1 MAAGRPRA
9 RLPLRRCGF
18 ASLPRAFSGH
28 EARSGATRTQ
38 ARSHHQMAATRP
50 NIDEVV
56 ITAEELPLGCLA
68 SRVVCPT
75 AGAIATFIG
84 TTRDNFEGK
93 QVVRLEVRKHE

>member
-1 MAAGRPRA
+1 
-9 RLPLRRCGF
+9 
-18 ASLPRAFSGH
+18 
-28 EARSGATRTQ
+28 
-38 ARSHHQMAATRP
+38 MAATRP